1 MQADRRLR
9 GVSAVHPLPVGR
21 ELQFVSGGYDHVV
34 DLWTVE
40 EDLQSAKAISLSV
53 THSSLIQS
61 MTTIKDSSLKL
72 ITAGADCLVN
82 VWDLQ
87 AEISLRTIRTSNSVY
102 QLHPT
107 ALAEC
112 VLAEVRTGVN

>member
-61 MTTIKDSSLKL
+61 MNNLTEDTERFVDRCGLSHSRGIVAS
-72 ITAGADCLVN
+72 
-82 VWDLQ
+82 
-87 AEISLRTIRTSNSVY
+87 
-102 QLHPT
+102 QLY
-107 ALAEC
+107 
-112 VLAEVRTGVN
+112 R